1 MVTLHGTPDL
11 FALSEIRG
19 PVLRPGDDGY
29 AQGGHGLQ
37 PGRPPHSRRGGR
49 GDGRRRVVTALRW
62 ASATGT
68 PVAVQATGHGA
79 NYPLDHGLL
88 ISTARMTDVRV
99 DPERGTATVA
109 AGARWRDVTEA
120 AAPYGLA
127 GLSGTSSG
135 VGAVG
140 YTVGGGLP
148 VLGRAYGYGADLV
161 RSFHVVT
168 PTGRSTRRTGTA
180 SPTCSGRCAA
190 ARARSAW

>member
-1 MVTLHGTPDL
+1 
-11 FALSEIRG
+11 
-19 PVLRPGDDGY
+19 
-29 AQGGHGLQ
+29 
-37 PGRPPHSRRGGR
+37 
-49 GDGRRRVVTALRW
+49 
-62 ASATGT
+62 
-68 PVAVQATGHGA
+68 
-79 NYPLDHGLL
+79 LL

-168 PTGRSTRRTGTA
+168 PDG
-180 SPTCSGRCAA
+180 
-190 ARARSAW
+190 